1 MIMPE
6 SLSIHAVDARLRRHP
21 KTIRRWCTELDITI
35 TYRPSHVGLAGYLSY
50 ADFERLRE
58 YSHTQP
64 KRTQS
69 QKRARRARAAATKP
83 NLVMQ
88 ELARRIEAASR
99 WKREHRGAYIG
110 TCEWEMI
117 EHQMKTGQGS

>member
-1 MIMPE
+1 MLIPE

-35 TYRPSHVGLAGYLSY
+35 NYRPSHVGLAGYISY

-58 YSHTQP
+58 YNHTQP

-69 QKRARRARAAATKP
+69 QKRARRARAATKKP
-83 NLVMQ
+83 TIVIQ
-88 ELARRIEAASR
+88 ELARRIEAASV
-99 WKREHRGAYIG
+99 WKRENYGAYIG
-110 TCEWEMI
+110 TYEWEMI
-117 EHQMKTGQGS
+117 EHQMQTEQGS